1 MEIFKMKPRR
11 LFLLLIIPLL
21 FHCASSPLAKYG
33 ASARSWEADIRQ
45 FETMDRNEADPDE
58 SILFVGSSS
67 IRLWSQIREDMAPY
81 PVIQRGF
88 GGSKLS
94 DVAWFADRIIYPHRF
109 RALVLFVANDITGS
123 PDDKSPGETATLFRH
138 LVKTVRKN
146 FRSEPVFFIEIT
158 PTNSRWSAWPRI
170 SEANR
175 LIAETCGR
183 EPGCYFIRT
192 SKFFLGTGGRP
203 NDALFLDD
211 RLHLNR
217 EGYKLWAKLIKEA
230 LDSELPPMK
239 R

>member
-1 MEIFKMKPRR
+1 MMKMRR
-11 LFLLLIIPLL
+11 LFLLLVPIFLQ
-21 FHCASSPLAKYG
+21 CASSPLAKYET
-33 ASARSWEADIRQ
+33 SALSWEPDIRQ

-67 IRLWSQIREDMAPY
+67 IRLWSTIREDMAPY

-94 DVAWFADRIIYPHRF
+94 DVAWYAERIIYPHRF

-123 PDDKSPGETATLFRH
+123 ADDRSLEETTALFRH
-138 LVKTVRKN
+138 IVKTVRKK

-170 SEANR
+170 SKANR
-175 LIAETCGR
+175 LIEKECGR
-183 EPGCYFIRT
+183 EPGCHFIRT
-192 SKFFLGTGGRP
+192 SKYFMGADGRP
-203 NDALFLDD
+203 NDGLFMDD
-211 RLHLNR
+211 RLHLNQ
-217 EGYKLWAKLIKEA
+217 EGYRLWSKLIKDA
-230 LDSELPPMK
+230 LDSELPPLK